1 MPTNASIQK
10 SVFGKTADGVTVEEY
25 TLTNANGMEVKAIT
39 FGGIIT
45 SLKVPDRTGTLA
57 NIVLGFEKLA
67 DYETRSPYFGALI
80 GRYGN
85 RIAKAKF
92 TLAGKE
98 YQLAVND
105 GINTLHGGAKG
116 FDKKVWAASEVQNG
130 SDVGL
135 ELSYTSPDGEE
146 GYPGNLATKVTY
158 TLTADNKLRIDYHAT
173 TDQTTVVNLTNHT
186 YFNLAGNGAGTI
198 ANHIAQINA
207 DRYTPVDAN
216 LIPTGELAPVE
227 GTPFD
232 FRAPRLVNAGLRSG
246 HPQVVSGRGYDHD
259 FVINRTS
266 ANDLEFAARIYDPSS
281 GRKVEVWTTEPSMQF
296 YTGNFLDGT
305 LVGSSGGLYRQGDG
319 FCLETQ
325 HYPDSPNQPAFP
337 STELKP
343 GDTYQTTTVYA
354 FTTD

>member
-10 SVFGKTADGVTVEEY
+10 SVFGKTADGVTVDEY
-25 TLTNANGMEVKAIT
+25 TLTNANGMEIKVIT
-39 FGGIIT
+39 LGGIIT
-45 SLKVPDRTGTLA
+45 SLKVPDRTGALA

-85 RIAKAKF
+85 RIANAKF

-98 YQLAVND
+98 YQLAIND
-105 GINTLHGGAKG
+105 GINALHGGTKG
-116 FDKKVWAASEVQNG
+116 FDKKVWAAKEVNNG

-232 FRAPRLVNAGLRSG
+232 FRSPKLVNAGLRSG
-246 HPQVVSGRGYDHD
+246 FPQIVSGRGYDHD

-337 STELKP
+337 TTELKP

-354 FTTD
+354 FSTD

>member
-1 MPTNASIQK
+1 MATNNSIEK
-10 SVFGKTADGVTVEEY
+10 SIYGTTADGKPVEQY
-25 TLTNANGMEVKAIT
+25 TLTNANGMEVKVIT

-45 SLKVPDRTGTLA
+45 SLSVPDRTGKMN
-57 NIVLGFEKLA
+57 NIVLGFDKLA

-85 RIAKAKF
+85 RIANAKF
-92 TLAGKE
+92 SLGGKD

-105 GINTLHGGAKG
+105 GINALHGGKKG
-116 FDKKVWAASEVQNG
+116 FDKQVWAAKAIKDG
-130 SDVGL
+130 ATVGL

-146 GYPGNLATKVTY
+146 GYPGNLATTVTY
-158 TLTADNKLRIDYHAT
+158 TLTSTNELRIDYRAT
-173 TDQTTVVNLTNHT
+173 TDQLTVVNLTNHT
-186 YFNLAGNGAGTI
+186 YFNLAGNGAGSI

-232 FRAPRLVNAGLRSG
+232 FRSPKLVNAGLRSSF
-246 HPQVVSGRGYDHD
+246 PQIVSGRGYDHD
-259 FVINRTS
+259 FVINRETE
-266 ANDLEFAARIYDPSS
+266 NDLEFAAQIYDPSS

-305 LVGSSGGLYRQGDG
+305 LVGSSGSLYRQGDG

-325 HYPDSPNQPAFP
+325 HYPDSPNQSDFP
-337 STELKP
+337 TTELKP
-343 GDTYQTTTVYA
+343 GDTYQTTTVYR
-354 FTTD
+354 FLTD

>member
-1 MPTNASIQK
+1 MPTNASIEK
-10 SVFGKTADGVTVEEY
+10 IGFGKTADGASVDQY
-25 TLTNANGMEVKAIT
+25 TLTNANGMEVKVIT

-45 SLKVPDRTGTLA
+45 SLRVPDRNGVLA
-57 NIVLGFEKLA
+57 NIVLGFDKLA
-67 DYETRSPYFGALI
+67 DYETRSPYFGAII

-85 RIAKAKF
+85 RIANAKF

-116 FDKKVWAASEVQNG
+116 FDKKVWAASEVKNG
-130 SDVGL
+130 EDVGL
-135 ELSYTSPDGEE
+135 ELTYTSPDGEE
-146 GYPGNLATKVTY
+146 GYPGTLATKVTY
-158 TLTADNKLRIDYHAT
+158 TLTNKNELRIDYTAT

-186 YFNLAGNGAGTI
+186 YFNLAGNGAGSI

-216 LIPTGELAPVE
+216 LIPTGELAPVA

-232 FRAPRLVNAGLRSG
+232 FRTPKLVNAGLRSS

-259 FVINRTS
+259 FVLNRTS
-266 ANDLEFAARIYDPSS
+266 ANDLEYAARIYDPSS

-296 YTGNFLDGT
+296 YTGNFIDGT

-325 HYPDSPNQPAFP
+325 HYPDSPNQPDFP
-337 STELKP
+337 TTELKP
-343 GDTYQTTTVYA
+343 GDTYQSTTVYA
-354 FTTD
+354 FSTD